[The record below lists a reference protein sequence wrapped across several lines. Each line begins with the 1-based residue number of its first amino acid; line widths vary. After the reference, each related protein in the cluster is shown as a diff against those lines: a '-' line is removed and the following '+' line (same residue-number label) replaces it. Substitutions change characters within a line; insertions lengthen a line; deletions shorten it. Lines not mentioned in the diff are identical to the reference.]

1 MNLLLKNRSLST
13 QKNISLVKLDI
24 KTPSKNNLNLKKII
38 KEKYRASNYY
48 RMKNEPLKRYEI
60 SKTGTEYFDSESRKK
75 INKSNLNKIL
85 QKISRTIETKSNK
98 NKHNFNRLKSIYN
111 SGFYENKSNKAINN
125 INAFNNNIN
134 DNQKHNHNSVQK
146 NKVINLKKRNSELD
160 KDYPNLNI
168 LNGSS
173 AKTPRFHKIN
183 SLNEHPIS
191 PETFFT
197 SVPLDSNSAKQ
208 YSSNSKK
215 DSINSMISVIPN
227 LTMNKNYY
235 GLIQLNELKNQIHNF
250 EISKNFEPDEITI
263 GKNLINIGKFIN
275 KKYNDKIDLKRK
287 IKLNKERKL
296 KVGQVRRGVGSIPNI
311 RTKLSK
317 CINDVMSNLEIETEM
332 NKYTVKDI
340 KSNYNL
346 DKTDRF
352 FKHMLNWNDLWNT
365 DVNEYIKETAL
376 DYKKEIGDFTFY
388 KGKGIYKNHL
398 KNFIKNE
405 KIMALAFQ
413 NELKEKLNDLNYFFK

>member
-1 MNLLLKNRSLST
+1 MKN
-13 QKNISLVKLDI
+13 V
-24 KTPSKNNLNLKKII
+24 PLKK
-38 KEKYRASNYY
+38 
-48 RMKNEPLKRYEI
+48 YEI

-75 INKSNLNKIL
+75 INKNHLNKIL
-85 QKISRTIETKSNK
+85 NKISRTIETKSFN
-98 NKHNFNRLKSIYN
+98 NKHNYNRIKSLYN
-111 SGFYENKSNKAINN
+111 SGFYENISNKAINS
-125 INAFNNNIN
+125 INAFNINFN
-134 DNQKHNHNSVQK
+134 DNQYIAQK

-160 KDYPNLNI
+160 REYPNLNI
-168 LNGSS
+168 INGSS
-173 AKTPRFHKIN
+173 TKTPRFHKIN
-183 SLNEHPIS
+183 SLNEHPSS

-208 YSSNSKK
+208 YSNNSKK

-227 LTMNKNYY
+227 ITMNKNYY

-275 KKYNDKIDLKRK
+275 KKNNDKFDIKRK
-287 IKLNKERKL
+287 IKLNKEK
-296 KVGQVRRGVGSIPNI
+296 KSKGVQSRRGVGSIPNI

-317 CINDVMSNLEIETEM
+317 CINDAMNNLEVETEM
-332 NKYTVKDI
+332 NKNTVKDI
-340 KSNYNL
+340 KSNYNSE
-346 DKTDRF
+346 KTDRF
-352 FKHMLNWNDLWNT
+352 FKNMLSGNDLWNT
-365 DVNEYIKETAL
+365 DINEYIKETAL

-405 KIMALAFQ
+405 KLMAFVFQ
-413 NELKEKLNDLNYFFK
+413 NELKE

>member
-38 KEKYRASNYY
+38 KEKYKASNYY

-183 SLNEHPIS
+183 SLNEHPTS

-296 KVGQVRRGVGSIPNI
+296 KGGQVRRGVGSIPNI

-352 FKHMLNWNDLWNT
+352 FKHMLNWNNLWNT

-413 NELKEKLNDLNYFFK
+413 NALKE

>member
-13 QKNISLVKLDI
+13 QKNISLVKLGI
-24 KTPSKNNLNLKKII
+24 KTPSKNNINLKKII
-38 KEKYRASNYY
+38 KEKYKASNYY

-111 SGFYENKSNKAINN
+111 SGFYENKSNKAINS

-183 SLNEHPIS
+183 SLNEHRTS

-296 KVGQVRRGVGSIPNI
+296 KGGQVRRGVGSIPNI

-317 CINDVMSNLEIETEM
+317 CIYDVMSNLEIETEM

-340 KSNYNL
+340 KSNYNR

-413 NELKEKLNDLNYFFK
+413 NELKE

>member
-38 KEKYRASNYY
+38 KEKYKASNYY

-183 SLNEHPIS
+183 SLNEHPTS

-263 GKNLINIGKFIN
+263 SKNLINIGKFIN

-296 KVGQVRRGVGSIPNI
+296 KGGQVRRGVGSIPNI

-413 NELKEKLNDLNYFFK
+413 NALKE

>member
-38 KEKYRASNYY
+38 KEKYKASNYY

-183 SLNEHPIS
+183 SLNEHPTS

-263 GKNLINIGKFIN
+263 SKNLINIGKFIN

-296 KVGQVRRGVGSIPNI
+296 KGGQVRRGVGSIPNI

-352 FKHMLNWNDLWNT
+352 FKHMLNWNNLWNT

-413 NELKEKLNDLNYFFK
+413 NALKE

>member
-1 MNLLLKNRSLST
+1 MNLLLKNRSLSSN
-13 QKNISLVKLDI
+13 KNFSLVKHGLR
-24 KTPSKNNLNLKKII
+24 TPSKNHINLKKII
-38 KEKYRASNYY
+38 KEKYKASTSNYY
-48 RMKNEPLKRYEI
+48 RMKNEHLKKYEI

-75 INKSNLNKIL
+75 INKNNLNKIL
-85 QKISRTIETKSNK
+85 KKISRTIETKPYN
-98 NKHNFNRLKSIYN
+98 NKHNYNRLKSIYN
-111 SGFYENKSNKAINN
+111 SGFYENRSNKAINT
-125 INAFNNNIN
+125 INAFNNNFN
-134 DNQKHNHNSVQK
+134 DNHNSVQK

-160 KDYPNLNI
+160 KEYPNLNI

-173 AKTPRFHKIN
+173 TKTPRFHKIN
-183 SLNEHPIS
+183 SLNEHPSS

-197 SVPLDSNSAKQ
+197 SVPIDSNSVKQ
-208 YSSNSKK
+208 NSSNSKK
-215 DSINSMISVIPN
+215 DSINSMISIIPN
-227 LTMNKNYY
+227 ITMNKNYY

-287 IKLNKERKL
+287 IKLNKERKS
-296 KVGQVRRGVGSIPNI
+296 KVGQGRRGVGSIPNI

-317 CINDVMSNLEIETEM
+317 CIYDVMNNLQIETEM

-340 KSNYNL
+340 KSNYNS

-352 FKHMLNWNDLWNT
+352 FKNMLGGNDLWNT

-398 KNFIKNE
+398 KNFIKN
-405 KIMALAFQ
+405 KKLMALAFQ
-413 NELKEKLNDLNYFFK
+413 NELKE